1 MKKVLIAALAT
12 AFAAPAFA
20 ATSNVDVY
28 GRFSATYNVMNTDTS
43 IAGQDKTLY
52 QVSSN
57 NSYIGFKGNE
67 DLGGGLKAIYQLE
80 VGIDVDGGNN
90 GTSSG
95 ANLKNAL
102 GGNNS
107 FSYRNT
113 FVGLSS
119 DQFGT
124 VLLGRHDT
132 PYKMATSK
140 LDVFSNEPADYRN
153 IIGNIDGQQ
162 VFAQRASNVIAYVTP
177 NMMGFTGVA
186 AYVAGNE
193 LGTQSAPNADAWS
206 VAGMYSNGP
215 IFASLAYE
223 KHNNLTGFAV
233 IRDLSSGG
241 VTTLIPSTANLNN
254 HAWKAGVGYDFGPG
268 KIGFIYEDATVDNS
282 TAGVSYSRSAYL
294 LDGAYNVT
302 GNIVLK
308 ASWGHA
314 GSLSNT
320 SNTGANSYAV
330 GADYVFSK
338 RTKLIAQY
346 QKVSNDSNG
355 SYGVGFGTNSY
366 YAPGVL
372 TTAAA
377 PGAGGPTTGLG
388 GNNPSII
395 SVGIVHTF

>member
-12 AFAAPAFA
+12 AFAAPAASYA

-28 GRFSATYNVMNTDTS
+28 GRFAASYNVLNTDTNV
-43 IAGQDKTLY
+43 AGQDKTLY

-80 VGIDVDGGNN
+80 VGIDVDGGNGGKSAGSN
-90 GTSSG
+90 LSG
-95 ANLKNAL
+95 AF
-102 GGNNS
+102 GGTNS
-107 FSYRNT
+107 FAYRNT

-119 DQFGT
+119 SDYGT

-140 LDVFSNEPADYRN
+140 LDVFGNEPADYRN
-153 IIGNIDGQQ
+153 VIGNIGGTQ
-162 VFAQRASNVIAYVTP
+162 VFAQRTGNTIAYVTP
-177 NMMGFTGVA
+177 NIMGFTGVF

-193 LGTQSAPNADAWS
+193 IGNGPAPNADAWS
-206 VAGMYSNGP
+206 VAGMYNNGP

-223 KHNNLTGFAV
+223 RHNN
-233 IRDLSSGG
+233 
-241 VTTLIPSTANLNN
+241 VTAAGTDD

-268 KIGFIYEDATVDNS
+268 KIGLVYEDATAATIWD
-282 TAGVSYSRSAYL
+282 TLASYVPGATTTSRSAVL

-302 GNIVLK
+302 GNVVLK
-308 ASWGHA
+308 ASWGHL
-314 GSLSNT
+314 GNLSNT
-320 SNTGANSYAV
+320 TTGGTGANSYAV

-346 QKVSNDSNG
+346 QKISNDSHG
-355 SYGVGFGTNSY
+355 TYGVGFGTNNY
-366 YAPGVL
+366 YAAGTGYSGG
-372 TTAAA
+372 TTGA
-377 PGAGGPTTGLG
+377 PG
-388 GNNPSII
+388 NSPSII